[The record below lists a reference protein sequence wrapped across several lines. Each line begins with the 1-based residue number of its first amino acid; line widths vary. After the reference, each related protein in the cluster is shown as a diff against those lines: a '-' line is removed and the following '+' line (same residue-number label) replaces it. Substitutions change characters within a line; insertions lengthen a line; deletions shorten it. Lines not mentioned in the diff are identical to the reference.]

1 MWFSKKRNRKLK
13 SASMTQDKKLLLT
26 MTGEVFHPTRLSYQ
40 VSDQDALLR
49 IFRRLNCVEYDKTYS
64 RWVWLYQGEAK
75 ALKFSQ
81 TPMSLPKG
89 SGPIVLGSF
98 FLKSNNEVHLDVR
111 SFDRATKAVVF
122 FDRYLPRKVVRV
134 KDIAIVN
141 ACFEYTTKV
150 PTNFD
155 AFFETDRVK
164 QQKPQAVLEALEP
177 LQAIADVQER
187 RARMSSHMTGMMK
200 ARLPDV
206 ERFPTHYYKDGIQS
220 LELALRTR
228 EIVSLE
234 HWKGNERFSMFDVIG
249 SLVR

>member
-1 MWFSKKRNRKLK
+1 MRFGKQRNRELK
-13 SASMTQDKKLLLT
+13 PGSTTRDKKLLLT
-26 MTGEVFHPTRLSYQ
+26 MTGEIFHPTRLYYQ
-40 VSDQDALLR
+40 VADQDTLLR
-49 IFRRLNCVEYDKTYS
+49 IFRRLNCMEYDKTYG
-64 RWVWLYQGEAK
+64 RWVWLYQREAK

-81 TPMSLPKG
+81 TPTSLPKG

-98 FLKSNNEVHLDVR
+98 FLKSNNELHLDVR

-122 FDRYLPRKVVRV
+122 FDRYLPRKVAKV

-141 ACFEYTTKV
+141 TCFEYTTQV

-155 AFFETDRVK
+155 AFFETDRAE
-164 QQKPQAVLEALEP
+164 QLRPQAVLEALKP

-187 RARMSSHMTGMMK
+187 RVRMSSHMKGMMK
-200 ARLPDV
+200 ARLPEV
-206 ERFPTHYYKDGIQS
+206 ERFPIHYYADGVQS

-234 HWKGNERFSMFDVIG
+234 QWKGNERFSMFDAIG

>member
-1 MWFSKKRNRKLK
+1 MWFGKQRNRELK
-13 SASMTQDKKLLLT
+13 SGSMTQEKTLLLT
-26 MTGEVFHPTRLSYQ
+26 MTGEIFHPTRLYYQ
-40 VSDQDALLR
+40 VSDQDTLLH
-49 IFRRLNCVEYDKTYS
+49 IFRGLNCVEYDKAHG
-64 RWVWLYQGEAK
+64 RWVWLYQGKAK

-81 TPMSLPKG
+81 TPTSLPKG

-122 FDRYLPRKVVRV
+122 FDRYLPRKAAKV

-155 AFFETDRVK
+155 TFFETNKADQR
-164 QQKPQAVLEALEP
+164 KPQTVLAA

-187 RARMSSHMTGMMK
+187 RARMLSHMKGMMK

-206 ERFPTHYYKDGIQS
+206 ERFPTHYYEDGIQS

-228 EIVSLE
+228 DIVSLE
-234 HWKGNERFSMFDVIG
+234 HWKGNERFSMFNLIG
-249 SLVR
+249 RLVR